1 MRQLIGQPVSLIM
14 GHAGQGIAMPSIGLA
29 AVLAKLPVY
38 VISSVVR
45 RCELG
50 AEVFVCTAS
59 ERLPTA
65 NQ

>member
-1 MRQLIGQPVSLIM
+1 
-14 GHAGQGIAMPSIGLA
+14 MPSIGLA